1 MSNENHSIRKEE
13 ISNPNLNLKKLE
25 KEEQIKPKANERK
38 EINIRAETNE
48 TERRKTIEKI
58 NKTKSCFFE
67 IINKVINLYRGQWER
82 ERPQVTNRSIRRT
95 SLLILHTLI
104 IMKYYKLYTYKF
116 DNSDEMKQF
125 PKRQKLSKF
134 TQEDKYILKSS
145 LCNK

>member
-67 IINKVINLYRGQWER
+67 IINKIDKWLPRLKNKKGKMTQITNTRNGRGNTTTEVA
-82 ERPQVTNRSIRRT
+82 ENRG
-95 SLLILHTLI
+95 
-104 IMKYYKLYTYKF
+104 
-116 DNSDEMKQF
+116 
-125 PKRQKLSKF
+125 KRML
-134 TQEDKYILKSS
+134 
-145 LCNK
+145 